1 MVLNML
7 TTCAMARL
15 GFVTGNLMTRVATTN
30 KKLRA
35 RAIHIVAGTLGISEE
50 QAKSR
55 LKKAGW
61 EIKRVL

>member
-30 KKLRA
+30 KKLRG
-35 RAIHIVAGTLGISEE
+35 RAIRIAARILEISEE
-50 QAKSR
+50 KAKNK
-55 LKKAGW
+55 LEKAGW
-61 EIKRVL
+61 QIQKIL